1 MSWADGLMGPTPQPN
16 RDQNV
21 RLRRLL
27 HYSQIK
33 NRIWLKFE
41 MFFPRLEAG
50 LVSKFF
56 GILIRKLD
64 SLYDMRRQRPHSQ
77 RGAPPGIRTLALLF
91 RASRATLPT
100 QFEMFFTHRNL
111 TRINEQFDV
120 L

>member
-1 MSWADGLMGPTPQPN
+1 
-16 RDQNV
+16 
-21 RLRRLL
+21 
-27 HYSQIK
+27 
-33 NRIWLKFE
+33 
-41 MFFPRLEAG
+41 MFFRRLEAG

-56 GILIRKLD
+56 GVLIRKLD
-64 SLYDMRRQRPHSQ
+64 SLYDMPGRQRPRSQ
-77 RGAPPGIRTLALLF
+77 RGAPPGIRTPALLF